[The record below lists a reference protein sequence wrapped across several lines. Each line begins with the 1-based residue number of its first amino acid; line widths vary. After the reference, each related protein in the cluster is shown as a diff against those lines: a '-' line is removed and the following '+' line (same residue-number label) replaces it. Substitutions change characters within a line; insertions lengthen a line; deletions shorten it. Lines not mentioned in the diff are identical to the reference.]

1 MPRRVA
7 GRRHRNAGV
16 WAIAALSSL
25 VSPSA
30 LAQEGTL
37 ASAPAISTRYGPLGL
52 FDRRS
57 SYGQFWFVEPLRG
70 PEMDVDREL
79 RVDYFHG
86 ENHGSQSDTVKAELE
101 YNFNLLTVELEV
113 PYERD
118 AASLF
123 DAMTHRTV
131 RQRSQGIGSIELAAR
146 HPFYQFFS
154 ADDVFD
160 YTAVGAFEVALPSN
174 SPISKDTEFVPQL
187 FQLLRVGEHLSVEA
201 STGVSFLAGPLEG
214 GTNTFEYNLVLGYNL
229 EREQLPLPAILR
241 TIPIFELNGE
251 RVLSG
256 TGSGTNRLFA
266 TAGFRLNFESI
277 GPAQPRI
284 GIGYVFPIDQGARD
298 EFRWGIVTSIVFE
311 F

>member
-1 MPRRVA
+1 MSILLLGAVTPA
-7 GRRHRNAGV
+7 
-16 WAIAALSSL
+16 
-25 VSPSA
+25 A
-30 LAQEGTL
+30 LAQDVGPTP
-37 ASAPAISTRYGPLGL
+37 APAASTRYGPLSL

-86 ENHGSQSDTVKAELE
+86 ENHGAQSDMVGAELE

-118 AASLF
+118 AASSF
-123 DAMTHRTV
+123 DSAAHRTI
-131 RQRSQGIGSIELAAR
+131 REKSQGIGNIELSAR
-146 HPFYQFFS
+146 HPFFQHVS
-154 ADDVFD
+154 TDNVFD

-187 FQLLRVGEHLSVEA
+187 FQLLRVGEYLSVEA

-214 GTNTFEYNLVLGYNL
+214 GVNTFEYNLVLGYNL
-229 EREQLPLPAILR
+229 EHEQLPLPAVLR

-256 TGSGTNRLFA
+256 SDAGVNRLFG
-266 TAGFRLNFESI
+266 TVGFRLNFESI

-298 EFRWGIVTSIVFE
+298 EFRWGILTSVVFE

>member
-1 MPRRVA
+1 MTLVLA
-7 GRRHRNAGV
+7 GFA
-16 WAIAALSSL
+16 
-25 VSPSA
+25 
-30 LAQEGTL
+30 
-37 ASAPAISTRYGPLGL
+37 APAAFSQEAGPASVPAASTRYGPFGL
-52 FDRRS
+52 LDRRS
-57 SYGQFWFVEPLRG
+57 TYGQFWFVEPLRG

-86 ENHGSQSDTVKAELE
+86 ENHGLQSDTVNAELE

-118 AASLF
+118 AASSF
-123 DAMTHRTV
+123 DAATRRTI
-131 RQRSQGIGSIELAAR
+131 RQRSQGVGSIELAAR
-146 HPFYQFFS
+146 HPFFQYVS
-154 ADDVFD
+154 ADNIFD
-160 YTAVGAFEVALPSN
+160 YTAAGAFEVALPSN
-174 SPISKDTEFVPQL
+174 SPISKDTEFVPQI

-229 EREQLPLPAILR
+229 EHEQLPLPAILR

-251 RVLSG
+251 RVVSG
-256 TGSGTNRLFA
+256 SDSGINRLFA

-284 GIGYVFPIDQGARD
+284 GVGYVFPIDQGARD
-298 EFRWGIVTSIVFE
+298 EFRWGIVTSLVFE